1 MSTSPPASGGV
12 SPAPS
17 VIGVPGSMVPSISN
31 VSSSSVPTIA
41 NGNGTV
47 SFVPTIAN
55 GTLTLPPGSTAP
67 PDGGLIAASPT
78 PTIISISSTS
88 PVASGGGDVPS
99 NAIVFDGFE
108 TGDLSALDWS
118 VSGVEAWIVD
128 STKPYEGSFSAHVK
142 TADIPNGG
150 DFSQLDLALTL
161 EDAGFI
167 QFYFNAPVAMPF
179 ESFELYVDGNFL
191 TPLATPDS
199 NWTQAGAILSSGE
212 HTVSWRYANNPGG
225 APDDVISTV
234 PQPPYRVGEA
244 WLDNVALLPSTKPF
258 VEDWETQDF
267 ATNGWVLSG
276 DGDWSITDTNAQGG
290 TYSATVS
297 SADISESTGSASLSK
312 DIITEKGG
320 TLSYWILPSVSGPF
334 DVVNV
339 LVDDVIV
346 FSYSSVESDWLTQE
360 IQIQPGKR
368 ELRFELQKNPG
379 AIPEESVAAVP
390 KPDGHLGQVW
400 LDTISF
406 TSNE

>member
-1 MSTSPPASGGV
+1 VSTSPPASGGV

-17 VIGVPGSMVPSISN
+17 VIGGPGSQ
-31 VSSSSVPTIA
+31 
-41 NGNGTV
+41 
-47 SFVPTIAN
+47 VPTIAN
-55 GTLTLPPGSTAP
+55 GTSTLPPGSSTAP
-67 PDGGLIAASPT
+67 PDGGMSGGSNTPTYYPSYVPSKTPSLIAVSST

-88 PVASGGGDVPS
+88 PIASGSGGGEPPG
-99 NAIVFDGFE
+99 AIIFDGFE
-108 TGDLSALDWS
+108 TGDFSALSWS
-118 VSGVEAWIVD
+118 VSGVETWNVD
-128 STKPYEGSFSAHVK
+128 GTKPYDGSFSAHVK

-161 EDAGFI
+161 DDAGFI
-167 QFYFNAPVAMPF
+167 QFFFNAPVAMPF

-199 NWTQAGAILSSGE
+199 SWTQAGAILSSGA

-225 APDDVISTV
+225 APDDIISTV
-234 PQPPYRVGEA
+234 PQPPYRIGEA
-244 WLDNVALLPSTKPF
+244 WLDNVALLPSTKSF
-258 VEDWETQDF
+258 VEDWESQDF
-267 ATNGWVLSG
+267 STNNWVLSG
-276 DGDWSITDTNAQGG
+276 DGDWTITDTNAKDG

-297 SADISESTGSASLSK
+297 SVDIPGSTGAASMSI

-320 TLSYWILPSVSGPF
+320 TLSYWILPSVEGPF

-346 FSYSSVESDWLTQE
+346 FSYSNVESDWVTQE

-379 AIPEESVAAVP
+379 AIPDESIAAVP

-406 TSNE
+406 TAN